1 MPDTNVITLRKGNGS
16 SVRNKHGKKSDLRVQ
31 LQDEIDKL
39 ALTIRELKAQA
50 DNVQRVADALGEE
63 LLHDASGEMPD
74 IRLIHRDGQF

>member
-1 MPDTNVITLRKGNGS
+1 MPDANVITLRKVS
-16 SVRNKHGKKSDLRVQ
+16 ASVRNKHGRKLDLRAQ

-50 DNVQRVADALGEE
+50 DNVQRVADALGDE
-63 LLHDASGEMPD
+63 LLCEGSGEMPD